1 MQTNTT
7 QIYNTP
13 ATPIF
18 LIGFMGSGKTFLGK
32 QLAEKLQF
40 PFFDIDLE
48 IEKKSNMNV
57 IDIFQHK
64 GEKYF
69 REVET
74 EVLQNWNQ
82 NGIIA
87 TGGGIVI
94 SKINREFFKKK
105 EYKVIWL
112 NPLWEVI
119 RSRIINSYRPI
130 VLERTED
137 ELFELWN
144 KRTPLYKE
152 CADISCDARNLEILI
167 EAISNDQ

>member
-1 MQTNTT
+1 MQTNTN
-7 QIYNTP
+7 QVHNIP
-13 ATPIF
+13 AIPIF

-57 IDIFQHK
+57 NDIFQHK

-69 REVET
+69 RDVESGI
-74 EVLQNWNQ
+74 LIDWNK

-94 SKINREFFKKK
+94 SKINREFLTKK
-105 EYKVIWL
+105 EHKVLWL
-112 NPLWEVI
+112 NPPWEVI

-144 KRTPLYKE
+144 KRTLLYKE
-152 CADISCDARNLEILI
+152 CADISCDARNLECLI
-167 EAISNDQ
+167 DAVSNDQ

>member
-7 QIYNTP
+7 QVYNVPVTRV
-13 ATPIF
+13 F

-32 QLAEKLQF
+32 QLSEKLQF

-57 IDIFQHK
+57 NDIFQHK

-74 EVLQNWNQ
+74 EILQNWNK

-94 SKINREFFKKK
+94 SEINRDFLKKK
-105 EYKVIWL
+105 EQKVIWL
-112 NPLWEVI
+112 NPSWEVI

-137 ELFELWN
+137 ELFELWD
-144 KRTPLYKE
+144 KRTSLYKE
-152 CADISCDARNLEILI
+152 CADISCDGRNLECLI
-167 EAISNDQ
+167 KAISNEQ

>member
-7 QIYNTP
+7 QVYNVST
-13 ATPIF
+13 TLVF

-32 QLAEKLQF
+32 QLSEKLQF

-57 IDIFQHK
+57 NDIFQHK

-74 EVLQNWNQ
+74 GILQNWNK

-94 SKINREFFKKK
+94 SKINRDFLKKK
-105 EYKVIWL
+105 SIKL
-112 NPLWEVI
+112 
-119 RSRIINSYRPI
+119 SGS
-130 VLERTED
+130 
-137 ELFELWN
+137 
-144 KRTPLYKE
+144 
-152 CADISCDARNLEILI
+152 ILHGK
-167 EAISNDQ
+167 